1 MTMRLAAVAFA
12 LACSRG
18 EPPTDVL
25 AFDSSLARLAPPP
38 VTTVRAPVAPEAP
51 AVLGGGRDAGP
62 PRPTPAVRIPPDTVV
77 FHQRMIAPPGVLV
90 EVVVPSLSRRTPQQE
105 VARIGEAI
113 LRREA
118 GDRLNIYSTH
128 AAFRANEDAEYGR
141 QHPRALA
148 DGFLGRIVDGT
159 FRPPPDWLK

>member
-38 VTTVRAPVAPEAP
+38 VTTVRAPVAPEAL
-51 AVLGGGRDAGP
+51 AVLGGGTDADP
-62 PRPTPAVRIPPDTVV
+62 PRPTPAVRIPPYTVV

-90 EVVVPSLSRRTPQQE
+90 GSGSAEPKQAYAAARGRSHRR
-105 VARIGEAI
+105 
-113 LRREA
+113 
-118 GDRLNIYSTH
+118 GD
-128 AAFRANEDAEYGR
+128 
-141 QHPRALA
+141 
-148 DGFLGRIVDGT
+148 
-159 FRPPPDWLK
+159 PPPRSR

>member
-51 AVLGGGRDAGP
+51 AVLGGGTDA
-62 PRPTPAVRIPPDTVV
+62 PRPTSAVRIPPYTVV

-90 EVVVPSLSRRTPQQE
+90 EVMVTERQAPGALFEQKW
-105 VARIGEAI
+105 AR
-113 LRREA
+113 
-118 GDRLNIYSTH
+118 
-128 AAFRANEDAEYGR
+128 
-141 QHPRALA
+141 
-148 DGFLGRIVDGT
+148 
-159 FRPPPDWLK
+159 